1 MSWSVKVM
9 GATVLASLV
18 IGGCGGGSSSS
29 LPDPTVRFV
38 NVSPDTTSLD
48 FALNDNPTAAGV
60 AYLGSSP
67 DFSSVDFISPVDG
80 GYDITI
86 TQAGGSLELDRV
98 VVSPPFLNRDTDN
111 LVFSIGLANPNGELL
126 KRAQILIWQ
135 VNRTAPTGNKARLY
149 PLNALQR
156 PAGFENDVVTLQTI
170 DPGNPASIDN
180 PQFSRPDIP
189 YGQGNTPAP
198 LEIDSGVQTF
208 IGRRGETGAAL
219 EIARTQF
226 TFADGGIY
234 LAIISGIEGSANSAL
249 QPKVTFIQLS
259 AD

>member
-1 MSWSVKVM
+1 MSLSVKVL
-9 GATVLASLV
+9 GAMVLASLMV
-18 IGGCGGGSSSS
+18 SGCGGGSASSQ
-29 LPDPTVRFV
+29 PDPTVRFV

-48 FALNDNPTAAGV
+48 FALNDDPTAPGL
-60 AYLGSSP
+60 AYLGSSA
-67 DFSSVDFISPVDG
+67 DFSSVDFIAPVDG

-86 TQAGGSLELDRV
+86 TQTGGSLELDRV
-98 VVSPPFLNRDTDN
+98 VVSPPFFNRDTDN

-135 VNRTAPTGNKARLY
+135 INRTAPTGNKARLY

-156 PAGFENDVVTLQTI
+156 PAGFENDVITLQTI

-180 PQFSRPDIP
+180 PQYSRPDIP
-189 YGQGNTPAP
+189 YGQGATPAP

-219 EIARTQF
+219 EVARTQF
-226 TFADGGIY
+226 TFEDGGIY
-234 LAIISGIEGSANSAL
+234 LAVISGIEGSSNSAL
-249 QPKVTFIQLS
+249 QPKVTFIRLS